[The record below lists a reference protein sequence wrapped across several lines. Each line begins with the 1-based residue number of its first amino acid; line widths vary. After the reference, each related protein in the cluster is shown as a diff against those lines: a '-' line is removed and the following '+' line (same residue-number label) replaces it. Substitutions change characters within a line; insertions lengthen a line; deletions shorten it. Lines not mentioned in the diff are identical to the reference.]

1 MATKKQITAN
11 RSNAQKSTEP
21 KTAEGRQVA
30 SHNAETHGLFA
41 KDVVAAAED
50 RKLFDTLLEALIEE
64 HQPGT
69 FTQTLIIERL
79 AVSFWRE
86 KRHAAAE
93 RHMIEKEWA
102 DQKEQVARWQPI
114 FGNSGDRDLSSSL
127 GALGIQ
133 RQLLIGRY
141 QALINNQIRQA
152 LKHLRDERSLREK
165 TIEAAPYGQIA
176 NDADG
181 DPLA

>member
-1 MATKKQITAN
+1 MATKKQIDAN
-11 RSNAQKSTEP
+11 RQNALKSTGP
-21 KTAEGRQVA
+21 KTGAGKTA
-30 SHNAETHGLFA
+30 SSRNAATHGLFA
-41 KDVVAAAED
+41 RDVVAAGED

-64 HQPGT
+64 HQPRT
-69 FTQTLIIERL
+69 FTETLIIERL

-86 KRHAAAE
+86 KRLAAAE

-102 DQKEQVARWQPI
+102 DQKEHLAQWQPI

-152 LKHLRDERSLREK
+152 LKDLRDERSWREK
-165 TIEAAPYGQIA
+165 TIDAAPYGQIA
-176 NDADG
+176 NDEGDG
-181 DPLA
+181 SSF